1 MQWEKKEKKKSNPLP
16 LRDIKNVLLD
26 ECEIKFTPWVRQNYE
41 GAIIEVLRTGK
52 ELNLPQY

>member
-1 MQWEKKEKKKSNPLP
+1 MREKRKKKSNPLP
-16 LRDIKNVLLD
+16 LRDIKNILSD

-41 GAIIEVLRTGK
+41 GAIIEVLRTVK